1 MSALNQADALM
12 GIFGLSRAKCC
23 HCVHSIGTDK
33 LDMFCAVKN
42 ELVDRDSQCKNY
54 TREVGSDE

>member
-1 MSALNQADALM
+1 MSVINQADYLM
-12 GIFGLSRAKCC
+12 GIFGFHRVQCC
-23 HCVHSIGTDK
+23 HCNHSICTDK